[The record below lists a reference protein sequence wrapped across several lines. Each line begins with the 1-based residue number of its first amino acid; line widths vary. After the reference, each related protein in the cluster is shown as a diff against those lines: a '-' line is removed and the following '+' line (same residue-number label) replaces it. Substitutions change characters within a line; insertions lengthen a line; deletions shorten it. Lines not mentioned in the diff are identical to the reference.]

1 MDQRPKMRMTA
12 TLLALAAP
20 SLAAAQDVRATPWS
34 LSGGGGVT
42 AIDDAGDQPF
52 VRIGLRR
59 EFGDS
64 YARIGASFIGAESGN
79 AARSVAPADTWQ
91 LTLGGGA
98 SFNAL
103 SIDGYV
109 LAGIRSFDREYLAR
123 AGGRGI
129 GVASDGATYGAGA
142 SLTLD
147 LPLGEAWFVSPFVAV
162 DYSRLDVAVT
172 LTRPNGGEL
181 AADKTSQ
188 DGVTGSGGVT
198 LQRLFGRSSLAAYAA
213 YAATTNATSANRQG
227 SGTVLTAPRF
237 IATDGQADDWLEY
250 GASGS
255 VALGPRLNL
264 DLSVVRTAGLDPGEA
279 TAAAATLRIAF

>member
-1 MDQRPKMRMTA
+1 MPIAA

-34 LSGGGGVT
+34 LSVGGGVT

-52 VRIGLRR
+52 ARIGLRR

-64 YARIGASFIGAESGN
+64 YAHIGASFTGAGSGN
-79 AARSVAPADTWQ
+79 AARSIAPADTYQ
-91 LTLGGGA
+91 LTLGGGT

-103 SIDGYV
+103 SIDGYA
-109 LAGIRSFDREYLAR
+109 LAGIRAFDREYFAR
-123 AGGRGI
+123 TGGRGI

-142 SLTLD
+142 SLTFD
-147 LPLGEAWFVSPFVAV
+147 VPLVEAWFVSPFVAV
-162 DYSRLDVAVT
+162 DYSRLDVALT
-172 LTRPNGGEL
+172 LTGPNGGEL
-181 AADKTSQ
+181 AADKTSR

-198 LQRLFGRSSLAAYAA
+198 VQRLFGRSSLAAYAA
-213 YAATTNATSANRQG
+213 YAATTDATSANRQG

-237 IATDGQADDWLEY
+237 IATNGQADDWFEY

-264 DLSVVRTAGLDPGEA
+264 DLSVVRTADLDPDEA
-279 TAAAATLRIAF
+279 TSATATLRIAF